1 MSFPY
6 TQMLLDPFWVGG
18 SRIGPQQ
25 SLGPRCDVLGWA
37 GLRRPLL
44 PLSHFMFPRQLPLAQ

>member
-1 MSFPY
+1 MSLAY

-18 SRIGPQQ
+18 SRIGP
-25 SLGPRCDVLGWA
+25 RRDVLGWA

-44 PLSHFMFPRQLPLAQ
+44 PLPLPVPRQLPLAQ